1 MANASVQQEHE
12 SLLLHAVTLVSKV
25 VMVSEHVPDKVELM
39 VMSSQLV
46 AMLVLQLDRTEPWV
60 AALEADLKSETS
72 IIRLLFLIVDF
83 PKKF

>member
-25 VMVSEHVPDKVELM
+25 VIVSEHVPDKVELM

-60 AALEADLKSETS
+60 AALEADLKSGT
-72 IIRLLFLIVDF
+72 
-83 PKKF
+83 